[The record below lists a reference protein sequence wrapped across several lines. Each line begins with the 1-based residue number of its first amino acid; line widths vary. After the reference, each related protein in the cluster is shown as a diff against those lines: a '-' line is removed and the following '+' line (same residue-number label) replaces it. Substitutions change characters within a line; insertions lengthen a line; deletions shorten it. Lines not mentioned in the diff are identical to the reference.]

1 MKWSF
6 SCPLLVKGMRKKKNV
21 EGLTLD
27 LTRIPENGEFILE
40 NLIVLEP
47 PIIPRDKYNYS
58 PEELA
63 ILKEKYAQSCSF
75 CGETGKM
82 HFDHINMFN
91 KSGNVGSMIKNQ
103 YDFKEIID
111 EMDKCQLLCV
121 PCHKKVTAYEHKH
134 GFITKKRLFNKCIRA
149 GGDIECIKHALM
161 EQYNAIMEPLYG
173 RMRESRGKLE
183 ISHDPGFITPD
194 LPI

>member
-6 SCPLLVKGMRKKKNV
+6 HYPLFSKSMSKKRNV

-47 PIIPRDKYNYS
+47 PIVSRIKYNYS

-63 ILKEKYAQSCSF
+63 IFKGKYAQACSF
-75 CGETGKM
+75 CGEKGRM

-91 KSGNVGSMIKNQ
+91 KSGNIGSMIENQ
-103 YDFKEIID
+103 YNFKDIID

-149 GGDIECIKHALM
+149 GGDIECIKTALM
-161 EQYNAIMEPLYG
+161 EQYNATMEPFYG

-183 ISHDPGFITPD
+183 ISHDPGVMTLD